1 MVAQALPFFDSTCG
15 RMGGSP
21 VMARFAFALLATL
34 RAADAQDVF
43 IPARQLRGSSNA
55 SVNITE
61 ETTAPSA
68 ELADTFPDDTT
79 GFDSVGPF
87 LEVPSPEQD
96 ANPAPAKK
104 GWDNET
110 GLQAAVFNT
119 WGRSFCESHHVG
131 TFCDQTTQV
140 RCCRTRWGFE
150 KCGTTVHSSRC
161 GWHSPPSPATPWII
175 HQGWRPSSF
184 CRSHHVGYFCSSHKK
199 VHCCN
204 DHGHFVECTTRE
216 ERSWRC

>member
-1 MVAQALPFFDSTCG
+1 
-15 RMGGSP
+15 MGP
-21 VMARFAFALLATL
+21 VMARFAFALLVTL

-55 SVNITE
+55 SINITE
-61 ETTAPSA
+61 ETMAPSA

-104 GWDNET
+104 SAEPSG
-110 GLQAAVFNT
+110 GSS
-119 WGRSFCESHHVG
+119 WGGSS
-131 TFCDQTTQV
+131 
-140 RCCRTRWGFE
+140 WG
-150 KCGTTVHSSRC
+150 GSS
-161 GWHSPPSPATPWII
+161 WTI
-175 HQGWRPSSF
+175 HPGWRQSSF
-184 CRSHHVGYFCSSHKK
+184 CRSHHVGMFCFSHHK

-204 DHGHFVECTTRE
+204 DHGHFVECTTRRE
-216 ERSWRC
+216 SS

>member
-1 MVAQALPFFDSTCG
+1 MS
-15 RMGGSP
+15 SP
-21 VMARFAFALLATL
+21 VMARLAVALLAAL
-34 RAADAQDVF
+34 HVADAQDLF
-43 IPARQLRGSSNA
+43 IPARQLRGSNVTA
-55 SVNITE
+55 
-61 ETTAPSA
+61 ETVEPHG

-140 RCCRTRWGFE
+140 RCCRTSWGFE
-150 KCGTTVHSSRC
+150 KCGTTMHSSRC
-161 GWHSPPSPATPWII
+161 GWHGGASGGSSWGGSSWGGSSWTI
-175 HQGWRPSSF
+175 HPGWRQSSF
-184 CRSHHVGYFCSSHKK
+184 CRSHHVGMFCYSHHK

-204 DHGHFVECTTRE
+204 DHGHFVECTTRQE
-216 ERSWRC
+216 SSWRC

>member
-1 MVAQALPFFDSTCG
+1 
-15 RMGGSP
+15 MGSSLT
-21 VMARFAFALLATL
+21 MARFAFALLATL

-43 IPARQLRGSSNA
+43 IPARQLRGSSDA
-55 SVNITE
+55 SVNATVE
-61 ETTAPSA
+61 PSA
-68 ELADTFPDDTT
+68 ELADAFPDDTT
-79 GFDSVGPF
+79 GFDCVGPF

-96 ANPAPAKK
+96 ANPVPAKK

-140 RCCRTRWGFE
+140 RCCRTSWGFE

-161 GWHSPPSPATPWII
+161 GWHGGASGGSSWGGSSWTI
-175 HQGWRPSSF
+175 HPGWRQSSF
-184 CRSHHVGYFCSSHKK
+184 CRSHHVGMFCYSHHK

-204 DHGHFVECTTRE
+204 DH
-216 ERSWRC
+216 

>member
-1 MVAQALPFFDSTCG
+1 
-15 RMGGSP
+15 MG
-21 VMARFAFALLATL
+21 
-34 RAADAQDVF
+34 
-43 IPARQLRGSSNA
+43 
-55 SVNITE
+55 
-61 ETTAPSA
+61 
-68 ELADTFPDDTT
+68 
-79 GFDSVGPF
+79 F

-140 RCCRTRWGFE
+140 RCCRTSWGFE

-161 GWHSPPSPATPWII
+161 GWHGGASGGSSWGGSSSGGGSWTIPPRWDN
-175 HQGWRPSSF
+175 SF
-184 CRSHHVGYFCSSHKK
+184 CRSHHVGMSCSMHHK
-199 VHCCN
+199 VHCCS
-204 DHGHFVECTTRE
+204 DHGHFVDCTT
-216 ERSWRC
+216 